1 MANKL
6 SKQAEKA
13 IKALNLKE
21 LHNEKALRY
30 TFSKIGDSLEIPNL
44 IKVQIDSYNDFL
56 TRGIGEVFKAAS
68 PIVDHQGNLILEFFG
83 YRLEDETK
91 YDLEE
96 TKSRSLTYSKRLY
109 ANVRLINKE
118 TGEIKEQEIFMG
130 DIPIMTDSATF
141 VINGTERVIVSQLI
155 RSPGVYF
162 EPVAQ
167 ATKTSNLKMYRAT
180 IMPAT
185 GTWVEFE
192 TEPTGSM
199 FSRIDRTR
207 KIPSTV
213 VLRALGL
220 ENSEDIVKLFGEE
233 DILIKTLAKDTIET
247 EEEALMEIY
256 KKIRPGELPTIDAAR
271 NFFNAI
277 FFDPRR
283 YNLSR
288 VGRFKYDQ
296 KLALSRRINKKVL
309 AENIVDPETG
319 EILFEKGHK
328 LEYEE
333 AVQIQNTG
341 INRVVVKFN
350 GKEVVVLG
358 NGTVDIANFI
368 GEELKEKL
376 SINEDVN
383 YLALTDIL
391 ENTAEEDLES
401 ELNKNM
407 GRLIPEHITKE
418 DMLATF
424 SYLLNLTHGMYKV
437 DNIDHLGNRRIR
449 SVGEIVQNEFRKGV
463 ERMDRGVRER
473 MTLQD
478 LDTITPQTLINLKPI
493 TSMIKKFFHGSQLS
507 QVLDQT
513 NPLSELSHKRRISSL
528 GPGGLS
534 RDRAGFEVRD
544 IHYTHYGR
552 LCPVESPEGANVG
565 LILSLSSFARINDF
579 GFIETPYRKIDK
591 KTGKLTDEIVYMSS
605 DMEDNFVICQA
616 IEPLTKEGIIRNA
629 RVRARYLDDI
639 KEVDREEVDYMDI
652 SPKQL
657 VSAATAMIPFL
668 ENDDGRRALMGANM
682 QKQAVPLIK
691 TDSPMVGTGMEY
703 RTAKDS
709 GVVVKAKKAG
719 KVVKVTGDFIRI
731 EEEGSV
737 KVRQYDLRKMKKT
750 TNSTCINEKA
760 IVREGET
767 VFEGQ
772 TIADSMATDKGEMA
786 LGKNAVVAFAN
797 WEGYNYEDAILIS
810 ENLVKNDVY
819 TSVHIEEYECES
831 RDTKLGPEE
840 ITREVP
846 NVGEEALKDLD
857 ENGIIRVGA
866 IVKPGDILVGKI
878 TPKGETELTAEERL
892 LRAIFGEKAREV
904 RDTSLRVPHGEGGTI
919 LDVKRFTRADSDEMK
934 TGVNEVVRIYIAQKR
949 KIIVGDKMAGR
960 HGNKG
965 VVSRVLPAED
975 MPYLEDGTPVDI
987 ILNPL
992 GVPSRMNLGQ
1002 VLEVHLGEV
1011 ARRLGVKFET
1021 PVFDG
1026 ANDLDIEELLKLS
1039 GAREDGKTYLYD
1051 GRTGERFDNPVTVGI
1066 MYMLKLHHLVD
1077 DKMHARSI
1085 GSYSLVTKQPLGG
1098 KAQFGGQR
1106 FGEMEVWAL
1115 QGYGAAYTLQEM
1127 LTVKSDDVK
1136 QREKTYEAIV
1146 KGENLPTPGIPEG
1159 FRVLMKELQS
1169 LGLNMELLKENDEE
1183 IIIKES
1189 TEDDEDNIIKT
1200 REGLSETPEQGEEDD
1215 YSNEVIEQEDE
1226 FAGDFEEIF
1235 ENEGGMEIVDQEDL
1249 DM

>member
-528 GPGGLS
+528 GPG
-534 RDRAGFEVRD
+534 
-544 IHYTHYGR
+544 
-552 LCPVESPEGANVG
+552 
-565 LILSLSSFARINDF
+565 
-579 GFIETPYRKIDK
+579 
-591 KTGKLTDEIVYMSS
+591 
-605 DMEDNFVICQA
+605 
-616 IEPLTKEGIIRNA
+616 
-629 RVRARYLDDI
+629 
-639 KEVDREEVDYMDI
+639 
-652 SPKQL
+652 
-657 VSAATAMIPFL
+657 
-668 ENDDGRRALMGANM
+668 
-682 QKQAVPLIK
+682 
-691 TDSPMVGTGMEY
+691 
-703 RTAKDS
+703 
-709 GVVVKAKKAG
+709 
-719 KVVKVTGDFIRI
+719 
-731 EEEGSV
+731 
-737 KVRQYDLRKMKKT
+737 
-750 TNSTCINEKA
+750 
-760 IVREGET
+760 
-767 VFEGQ
+767 
-772 TIADSMATDKGEMA
+772 
-786 LGKNAVVAFAN
+786 
-797 WEGYNYEDAILIS
+797 
-810 ENLVKNDVY
+810 
-819 TSVHIEEYECES
+819 
-831 RDTKLGPEE
+831 
-840 ITREVP
+840 
-846 NVGEEALKDLD
+846 
-857 ENGIIRVGA
+857 
-866 IVKPGDILVGKI
+866 
-878 TPKGETELTAEERL
+878 
-892 LRAIFGEKAREV
+892 
-904 RDTSLRVPHGEGGTI
+904 
-919 LDVKRFTRADSDEMK
+919 
-934 TGVNEVVRIYIAQKR
+934 
-949 KIIVGDKMAGR
+949 
-960 HGNKG
+960 
-965 VVSRVLPAED
+965 
-975 MPYLEDGTPVDI
+975 
-987 ILNPL
+987 
-992 GVPSRMNLGQ
+992 
-1002 VLEVHLGEV
+1002 
-1011 ARRLGVKFET
+1011 
-1021 PVFDG
+1021 
-1026 ANDLDIEELLKLS
+1026 
-1039 GAREDGKTYLYD
+1039 
-1051 GRTGERFDNPVTVGI
+1051 
-1066 MYMLKLHHLVD
+1066 
-1077 DKMHARSI
+1077 
-1085 GSYSLVTKQPLGG
+1085 
-1098 KAQFGGQR
+1098 
-1106 FGEMEVWAL
+1106 
-1115 QGYGAAYTLQEM
+1115 
-1127 LTVKSDDVK
+1127 
-1136 QREKTYEAIV
+1136 
-1146 KGENLPTPGIPEG
+1146 
-1159 FRVLMKELQS
+1159 
-1169 LGLNMELLKENDEE
+1169 
-1183 IIIKES
+1183 
-1189 TEDDEDNIIKT
+1189 
-1200 REGLSETPEQGEEDD
+1200 
-1215 YSNEVIEQEDE
+1215 
-1226 FAGDFEEIF
+1226 
-1235 ENEGGMEIVDQEDL
+1235 
-1249 DM
+1249 